1 MTGEKLQKLI
11 GGKYFLPVLSFLIA
25 LCIWIYVV
33 VFVNTQH
40 TVTINNVPVNMQ
52 YKQSVYQSMGLDVV
66 DGGNMTVDVTITGS
80 RSTTAD
86 ITADD
91 ILVYPNI
98 TNIEGSGT
106 YTFTL
111 TAEKVSGFK
120 NFEISSL
127 SRDTVTV
134 RLDKLINKDFTV
146 TADISSVVVA
156 YGKPGYG

>member
-11 GGKYFLPVLSFLIA
+11 GGKYFLPALSFLIA

-80 RSTTAD
+80 RSTT
-86 ITADD
+86 
-91 ILVYPNI
+91 
-98 TNIEGSGT
+98 
-106 YTFTL
+106 
-111 TAEKVSGFK
+111 
-120 NFEISSL
+120 
-127 SRDTVTV
+127 SRYNS
-134 RLDKLINKDFTV
+134 R
-146 TADISSVVVA
+146 
-156 YGKPGYG
+156 